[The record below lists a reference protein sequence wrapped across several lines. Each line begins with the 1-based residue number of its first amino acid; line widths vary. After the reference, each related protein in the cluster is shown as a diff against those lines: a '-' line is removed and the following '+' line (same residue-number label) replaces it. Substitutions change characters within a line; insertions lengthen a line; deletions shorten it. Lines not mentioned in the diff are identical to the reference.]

1 MQDSPYD
8 VSPCGNALALHGGGG
23 IRFEFRPDTND
34 PAVLLVFLSPFSQY
48 LKSCQGR
55 FL

>member
-8 VSPCGNALALHGGGG
+8 VSPWGDMGVGGV
-23 IRFEFRPDTND
+23 RFESRPYTND

-48 LKSCQGR
+48 LKSCQDR